1 MNKNLLE
8 SVMKAHGD
16 TGTSLSQFLGMA
28 RSTFSA
34 KINETNGAEFTQ
46 GEITKIKMKYNLGA
60 EKVDNIFFDE
70 KVSKKDTEEK

>member
-8 SVMKAHGD
+8 SIMKMHGD

-46 GEITKIKMKYNLGA
+46 GEIAKIKTKYSLEA
-60 EKVDNIFFDE
+60 EKVDNIFFDSN
-70 KVSKKDTEEK
+70 VSQ